1 MRVKVEI
8 VRRPE
13 IADPQGVTV
22 VRALRDL
29 GFGEVAEARFNRTI
43 VLDLEGTDPH
53 SARARVE
60 EMCRRLLANPVIEDF
75 DVQVFDQ

>member
-1 MRVKVEI
+1 MRVRVEI

-22 VRALRDL
+22 ARALREL

-43 VLDLEGTDPH
+43 VLDLEAADVH
-53 SARARVE
+53 SAQMRVE

-75 DVQVFDQ
+75 EVHVMEQ

>member
-1 MRVKVEI
+1 
-8 VRRPE
+8 
-13 IADPQGVTV
+13 VTV
-22 VRALRDL
+22 VRALREL

-43 VLDLEGTDPH
+43 VLELDGTDPL

-75 DVQVFDQ
+75 DVQVLEK

>member
-22 VRALRDL
+22 VRALREL

-43 VLDLEGTDPH
+43 VLDLVGSDPLA
-53 SARARVE
+53 ARTRVE
-60 EMCRRLLANPVIEDF
+60 DMCRRLLANPVIEDF
-75 DVQVFDQ
+75 EVQVIE